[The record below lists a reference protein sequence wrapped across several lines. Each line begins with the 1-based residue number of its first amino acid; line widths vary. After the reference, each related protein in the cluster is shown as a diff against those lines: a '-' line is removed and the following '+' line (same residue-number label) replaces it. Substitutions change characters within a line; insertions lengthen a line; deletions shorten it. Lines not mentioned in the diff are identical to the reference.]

1 MTKIKRNNDL
11 FLSIIIPCF
20 NEEKTITKII
30 EKIYAQ
36 KLKFRFEIIIVD
48 DASKDNSISLVSE
61 FKKKEIR
68 VISLK
73 KNQGKGNAIKTG
85 ISSSHGRY
93 VLIQDADLEYNPDD
107 YEKLLKPVFEF
118 NADVVYGSRFLGSE
132 AKKSGYF
139 LNALANKGLTFL
151 SNLFNNLTITDMET
165 GYKLV
170 KRSLYNKIDI
180 EEKRFGLEPEITA
193 KISKLTKSIYEV
205 GISYNARTW
214 EEGKKIGF
222 KDGIRA
228 IYCII
233 KYNLFR

>member
-1 MTKIKRNNDL
+1 MTEVKKNEF

-20 NEEKTITKII
+20 NEEKTITKVIK
-30 EKIYAQ
+30 KIYNQ
-36 KLKFRFEIIIVD
+36 RLKFKFEIIVVD
-48 DASKDNSISLVSE
+48 DASEDNSIMLVNKL
-61 FKKKEIR
+61 KKKETRI
-68 VISLK
+68 ISLPE
-73 KNQGKGNAIKTG
+73 NQGKGNAIKTG
-85 ISSSHGRY
+85 VSNCKGKY

-107 YEKLLKPVFEF
+107 YEKLLEPVFDF
-118 NADVVYGSRFLGSE
+118 NADVVYGSRFVGSQ

-165 GYKLV
+165 GYKLI
-170 KRSLYNKIDI
+170 KKSLYDKIDL

-222 KDGIRA
+222 KDGLRA

-233 KYNLFR
+233 KYNFFR

>member
-1 MTKIKRNNDL
+1 MTEVKKNEL

-20 NEEKTITKII
+20 NEEKTITKVIK
-30 EKIYAQ
+30 KIYAL
-36 KLKFRFEIIIVD
+36 KLKFKFEIIVVD
-48 DASKDNSISLVSE
+48 DASKDNSIFRVSE
-61 FKKKEIR
+61 LKKKETRI
-68 VISLK
+68 ISLPE
-73 KNQGKGNAIKTG
+73 NQGKGNAIKTG
-85 ISSSHGRY
+85 VNVCKGKY

-107 YEKLLKPVFEF
+107 YEKLLEPVFDF
-118 NADVVYGSRFLGSE
+118 NADVVYGSRFIGSQ

-139 LNALANKGLTFL
+139 INALANKGLTFL

-165 GYKLV
+165 GYKLI
-170 KRSLYNKIDI
+170 KKSLYDKIDL

-222 KDGIRA
+222 KDGLRA

-233 KYNLFR
+233 KYNFFR

>member
-1 MTKIKRNNDL
+1 MPEIKNNYDL

-20 NEEKTITKII
+20 NEEKTIIKVIK
-30 EKIYAQ
+30 KIYTQ
-36 KLKFRFEIIIVD
+36 KLKFKFEIIIVD
-48 DASKDNSISLVSE
+48 DASEDNSISLVNE
-61 FKKKEIR
+61 LKKKEIK
-68 VISLK
+68 VISLQE
-73 KNQGKGNAIKTG
+73 NQGKGNAVKTG
-85 ISSSHGRY
+85 IICSKGKY

-118 NADVVYGSRFLGSE
+118 NADVVYGSRFLGSQ

-139 LNALANKGLTFL
+139 MNALANKGLTFL
-151 SNLFNNLTITDMET
+151 SNLLNNLTITDMET
-165 GYKLV
+165 GYKLI
-170 KRSLYNKIDI
+170 KKSLYDKINI

-214 EEGKKIGF
+214 EEGKKIGY